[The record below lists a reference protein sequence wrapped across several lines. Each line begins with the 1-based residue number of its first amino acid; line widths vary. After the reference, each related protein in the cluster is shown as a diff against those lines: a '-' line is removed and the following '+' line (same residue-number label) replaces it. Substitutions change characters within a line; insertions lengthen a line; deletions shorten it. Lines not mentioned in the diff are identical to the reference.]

1 MDITMYG
8 QADYYYAVSQIIL
21 DDLRQK
27 GLITEKQKNKIDELN
42 REKIYSNYPSI
53 ADLEVKA

>member
-1 MDITMYG
+1 MEITMYG

-21 DDLRQK
+21 DNLWQR
-27 GLITEKQKNKIDELN
+27 GLITEKQKNKIDKLN
-42 REKIYSNYPSI
+42 REQIYSRYPSI